1 MSRLWGWVVAAFT
14 FLGAALLLVIG
25 QRNKAR
31 EQVKRARVAAKT
43 SEANRE
49 ADAAAR
55 RAQEAARAQSAGVQ
69 READDRDSGTRPSGE
84 LRR

>member
-1 MSRLWGWVVAAFT
+1 MSRLWGWVVAALAI
-14 FLGAALLLVIG
+14 LGAALLLVIG

-55 RAQEAARAQSAGVQ
+55 RAQEAARAQSEEVQ
-69 READDRDSGTRPSGE
+69 READDRDSGTRPSGD

>member
-69 READDRDSGTRPSGE
+69 READERDSGTRPSGT